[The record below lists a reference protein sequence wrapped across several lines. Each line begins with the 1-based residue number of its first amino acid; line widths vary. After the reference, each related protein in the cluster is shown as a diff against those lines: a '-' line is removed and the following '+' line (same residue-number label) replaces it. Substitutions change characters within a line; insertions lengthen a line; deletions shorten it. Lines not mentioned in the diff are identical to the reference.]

1 MSFENKMS
9 RRVPALVCAGLA
21 LGLSGC
27 RHRVKVMPLPPVL
40 TPVPLVEVPRPAN
53 APMLTP
59 PHVKM
64 PPSPV
69 AAAAARLPRE
79 RRRPVV
85 KDETAP
91 PVVSPTPAQ
100 EAATIGSLTAGGTGS
115 AQTRQ
120 DASNLIASNDRR
132 LNALPAQKVDEQKS
146 EISTVKNFQ
155 RQAQEALNS
164 GDAEGAM
171 TLATKAKLLLDD
183 LEK

>member
-1 MSFENKMS
+1 MICENNITRK
-9 RRVPALVCAGLA
+9 VPALVCAGLM
-21 LGLSGC
+21 LGLCGC
-27 RHRVKVMPLPPVL
+27 RHHVRVSPLPPVL
-40 TPVPLVEVPRPAN
+40 TPVPLVEVPRPAD

-59 PHVKM
+59 PHIKM
-64 PPSPV
+64 PPMPV

-85 KDETAP
+85 KDEAPP

-115 AQTRQ
+115 SQTRQ
-120 DASNLIASNDRR
+120 DAANLIASNERR
-132 LNALPAQKVDEQKS
+132 LNGLSAQKAEQQKDEVN
-146 EISTVKNFQ
+146 TVKNFEK
-155 RQAQEALNS
+155 QAQDALGS

>member
-1 MSFENKMS
+1 MT
-9 RRVPALVCAGLA
+9 RRSPALICAGMMIVLC
-21 LGLSGC
+21 GC
-27 RHRVKVMPLPPVL
+27 RHRVRVAPLPPVL
-40 TPVPLVEVPRPAN
+40 KPVPLVEVPQPAS

-59 PHVKM
+59 PHIKM
-64 PPSPV
+64 PPVPV
-69 AAAAARLPRE
+69 ASAAARLPRE

-85 KDETAP
+85 KDEAPP

-100 EAATIGSLTAGGTGS
+100 EAATIGALTAGGTGNS
-115 AQTRQ
+115 QTKQ
-120 DASNLIASNDRR
+120 DAANLIASNDRR
-132 LNALPAQKVDEQKS
+132 LNALPAQKAEEQKS

-155 RQAQEALNS
+155 HQAQDALNS